1 MKNRKIASIA
11 LVIALGLTGSSVPAF
26 ASGLSSSNSATKL
39 PQIATTGDFSM
50 TFSKIDCT
58 KKKIGSGW
66 ASSTAD
72 GVYCI
77 VTATMKNI
85 SKKSA
90 YIPASDITLVDSG
103 DNEFEHESGLSMYL
117 KGTFFLDKVSP
128 GNKKTGYLV
137 YDVPKGTKPSQLV
150 ISGGWFS
157 DDVIVKL

>member
-1 MKNRKIASIA
+1 MFKKLTKA
-11 LVIALGLTGSSVPAF
+11 IALGAIIGLNGIAVPAMAIDF
-26 ASGLSSSNSATKL
+26 NQSGVVTKL
-39 PQIATTGDFSM
+39 PKAASTDEFSI
-50 TFSKIDCT
+50 TFSKIDCS

-66 ASSTAD
+66 ASTTAD

-90 YIPASDITLVDSG
+90 YVPDSDITLIDAN
-103 DNEFEHESGLSMYL
+103 DNEFEHDAGLSMYL

-128 GNKKTGYLV
+128 GNKKTGFLV
-137 YDVPKGTKPSQLV
+137 YDVPKGTKPAQLV